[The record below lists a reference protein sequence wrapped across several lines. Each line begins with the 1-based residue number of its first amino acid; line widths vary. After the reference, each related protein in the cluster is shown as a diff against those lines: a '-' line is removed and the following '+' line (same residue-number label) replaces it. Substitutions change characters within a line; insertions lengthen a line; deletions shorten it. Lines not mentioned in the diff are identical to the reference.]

1 MARFRSRF
9 RKRFRRLRRYR
20 PRSGGGRTFG
30 IKNSTLLLLGGIGAG
45 WYFFKDK
52 ILALMGKQNPV

>member
-1 MARFRSRF
+1 MARTRSRY
-9 RKRFRRLRRYR
+9 RRPYRRFRRYRRT
-20 PRSGGGRTFG
+20 SGGGRTFG

-52 ILALMGKQNPV
+52 ILALIGK